1 LLHALKHAPEDF
13 MLSALF
19 HALHGDSATRV
30 NKLKALRKLYDTVE
44 IPDGEGNEDPP
55 VFSEKEVLA
64 QVDHSL
70 GDYLREAEGEL
81 QEALQEVHQAMLS
94 RDSQ

>member
-1 LLHALKHAPEDF
+1 MHALKHAPEDF

-19 HALHGDSATRV
+19 HALLGDSATRI

-44 IPDGEGNEDPP
+44 IPDGADDGP

-64 QVDHSL
+64 RVDHSL
-70 GDYLREAEGEL
+70 GDYLKEAEEDL
-81 QEALQEVHQAMLS
+81 HLALQVAPD
-94 RDSQ
+94 RVSQ

>member
-1 LLHALKHAPEDF
+1 MF
-13 MLSALF
+13 SALF

-30 NKLKALRKLYDTVE
+30 NKMKALRKLYDSVE
-44 IPDGEGNEDPP
+44 IPDGEGDVDPP

-70 GDYLREAEGEL
+70 GDYLKEAEEEL
-81 QEALQEVHQAMLS
+81 QEALQEVHQAVLS
-94 RDSQ
+94 RASQ